1 MLPGMDDVAARREWT
16 AKYGAVT
23 LDSALGAAKVITHA
37 NAPYRDLQT
46 LLETAGGILGTAPQA
61 RYFAFHSGRGLDI
74 VVTLVGGRPVATWG
88 GQGAAIT
95 SLSDADARV
104 LAEDAALRDAAGTL
118 EAQGLEAAFPAIER
132 AVAAAPR
139 RRELIA
145 FAKRLVQARKYS
157 IAGRIVDARLAADPD
172 DIEAMVLDAQMIMN
186 LVNGRQWG
194 PEHLADADRRLTR
207 VLALAPGDVRARLM
221 WCDIPR
227 FGGDVA
233 TSAQRF
239 RELLA
244 RHPDVD
250 AAHYNLAAIY
260 LAGGEPARALEHFV
274 SGGRLA
280 PTDADYPL
288 GEARALLA
296 LGRKTEARVAFD
308 RGEKLAPN
316 HRLIATLRT
325 QLG

>member
-1 MLPGMDDVAARREWT
+1 MDDFAARREWT
-16 AKYGAVT
+16 GKFGAVT

-37 NAPYRDLQT
+37 NAPYRDLRA
-46 LLETAGGILGTAPQA
+46 LLETAGGILATAPQA
-61 RYFAFHSGRGLDI
+61 RYFSFHSGRGLDI
-74 VVTLVGGRPVATWG
+74 VVTLVQGRPVATWG
-88 GQGAAIT
+88 GQGPAIT
-95 SLSDADARV
+95 ALSDDETRV
-104 LAEDAALRDAAGTL
+104 LAEDAALRDAAGTI
-118 EAQGLEAAFPAIER
+118 ETQGIEAAFPAIER

-139 RRELIA
+139 RRELIP

-157 IAGRIVDARLAADPD
+157 IAGKIVDARLTADPD
-172 DIEAMVLDAQMIMN
+172 DVEAMLLDAQMIMN
-186 LVNGRQWG
+186 LVNGRQYG
-194 PEHLADADRRLTR
+194 PEHLAEADRRLTR
-207 VLALAPGDVRARLM
+207 VLALTPDDVRARLM
-221 WCDIPR
+221 WCDVPR
-227 FGGDVA
+227 FGGDAA

-244 RHPDVD
+244 RHPNVD
-250 AAHYNLAAIY
+250 AAHYNLAAIH

-274 SGGRLA
+274 AGGRLA

-296 LGRKTEARVAFD
+296 LGRKAEARGAFD

-325 QLG
+325 QVS